1 MNKTMTALAALLA
14 LAACNTGCIST
25 SQTVYHDPER
35 LKVEFENDTAGK
47 LFYETLSKAPPR
59 AGRSESKT
67 DISIPIVFEHKH
79 QVIEGNNVGF
89 NDAVRRCDTNG
100 DGEITELE
108 AKIYSESG
116 SKAK

>member
-1 MNKTMTALAALLA
+1 MKKTIPALAGLLA
-14 LAACNTGCIST
+14 LASCNTGCIST

-35 LKVEFENDTAGK
+35 IKVEFENDTAGK
-47 LFYETLSKAPPR
+47 LFYEALSKAQPR
-59 AGRSESKT
+59 PGRSESKT
-67 DISIPIVFEHKH
+67 DISIPIVFAHKH
-79 QVIEGNNVGF
+79 QVIEGNNVAF

-100 DGEITELE
+100 DGKITELE